1 MFVQCKQV
9 FLSWQRMATL
19 VIPPSASLEEILYIN
34 LMLHSF
40 YSSECG
46 ICRAVWTQL
55 FHWWRKM
62 LDMGREC
69 HLKAKNVQTVP
80 PRAKIRALQRISHLL
95 VAVLLQPD
103 WRWGVHRVLG
113 GLEQFLGN
121 STFSVSFYYLVLFS
135 SKICVW
141 IHSYPSPWCRRWQQ
155 SPHMSKWPMVIT
167 LRQVRVCA
175 DFAIIGQLVVL
186 QMKGQYIYN

>member
-1 MFVQCKQV
+1 MQTGFSKLTKDGNRSYSTFCIIGGDPLYQLNAALILLLWMWYLQGCMDTAVP
-9 FLSWQRMATL
+9 LMEEDAWYGQR
-19 VIPPSASLEEILYIN
+19 
-34 LMLHSF
+34 
-40 YSSECG
+40 
-46 ICRAVWTQL
+46 
-55 FHWWRKM
+55 
-62 LDMGREC
+62 
-69 HLKAKNVQTVP
+69 VP
-80 PRAKIRALQRISHLL
+80 PKGKKCADGSTESQNQRALQSIGHLL

-113 GLEQFLGN
+113 GLEEFLGN
-121 STFSVSFYYLVLFS
+121 PTFSVSFYYLVLFS